1 MEGRPHAGYKT
12 VLVDLPSPDEA
23 HVIQGLLARMAFKE
37 FSRRRA
43 RLGGLGILSLV
54 RSLEWQCV
62 AAEVAVLGVESSGS
76 AVLSFGAR
84 DAARFMLPA
93 FMIQALLLCCPELL
107 PRRLLWRPKRP
118 LDWHGLHVQE
128 ARKSVFC
135 YWHVMRCSE
144 PVASFFF
151 QDLAKRVCRMMPG
164 CQSCHSSAGH
174 RGPEA

>member
-1 MEGRPHAGYKT
+1 MEVRPHAGYKI

-23 HVIQGLLARMAFKE
+23 HIIRGLLARMAFKE

-54 RSLEWQCV
+54 RSLEWQCF

-93 FMIQALLLCCPELL
+93 FTLLQFVLMRDTGIAVML
-107 PRRLLWRPKRP
+107 P
-118 LDWHGLHVQE
+118 
-128 ARKSVFC
+128 
-135 YWHVMRCSE
+135 
-144 PVASFFF
+144 
-151 QDLAKRVCRMMPG
+151 
-164 CQSCHSSAGH
+164 
-174 RGPEA
+174 